1 MSKKFCILPKKNISP
16 SNHKTIIYY
25 IIIYLFSNKNEAYSN
40 QMDPEPKKK
49 SNSDSEISEI
59 CFSTFVYLTF
69 LILFWYFS
77 SNPKHYGGNPDSCIT
92 LLEMAK
98 KMCSLYFAGLL
109 LSVVFIPLC
118 LILTTFCKD
127 QPSCIASTYLFIKG
141 LQVSF
146 AIVNLVFFVMLW
158 NAYSKGEACGDLRTL
173 TFIYLLLVGI
183 GLVVLAIVSCCC
195 LCCAC
200 CLGGAFL
207 SLSSLGSQA
216 SYGAVNGGNN
226 EGEA

>member
-1 MSKKFCILPKKNISP
+1 MEP
-16 SNHKTIIYY
+16 S
-25 IIIYLFSNKNEAYSN
+25 
-40 QMDPEPKKK
+40 EPKKK
-49 SNSDSEISEI
+49 SDNEISEI

-77 SNPKHYGGNPDSCIT
+77 SDPKHYGGNPDSCVT
-92 LLEMAK
+92 LFDMAK
-98 KMCSLYFAGLL
+98 KMCSLYFAGIL
-109 LSVVFIPLC
+109 LSIVVIPLC

-127 QPSCIASTYLFIKG
+127 QPSCLVHTSLFIRG
-141 LQVSF
+141 LQIAFFVVN
-146 AIVNLVFFVMLW
+146 IVFCVMLW

-173 TFIYLLLVGI
+173 SFVYLLLFGI
-183 GLVVLAIVSCCC
+183 GMGVAAVVACCC

-216 SYGAVNGGNN
+216 SYGAVNRGGN
-226 EGEA
+226 EEA